1 MTTRLRVFP
10 LAAKPRAP
18 KGRTDAFT
26 LVELL
31 IGAALSV
38 IVVSSLAA
46 VALIAELRMGRDAEV
61 NQSLRDHWGRTL
73 AFINNEAQQAYW
85 IRTTTTAWPCG
96 GEGVPE
102 GPLLVLEG
110 PPNPATNG
118 SPSWTVA
125 YGVRANGSSKEW
137 RGFNRLV
144 RCGPP
149 FIANAR
155 GSETP
160 EDPEERRAEALA
172 GNLDYTANPT
182 ESVIADQLAQ
192 TGPFQTRL
200 DDSSLQRSRD
210 AEVSLFMSRRTG
222 LSYPPAKTLGTAFHT
237 QLRANRNPGFDVTG
251 NPACNTTTI
260 DGSEEPNLSGSCPL
274 LPLKDSL
281 GRRTFIKEYNLPA
294 SGTLK
299 VNGCGQDCRG
309 PRSTSTTDVVFLKGN
324 IADFTKQFAAP
335 GKPNATDAC
344 SRASCFVSNGKQ
356 NVQIYDG
363 NVLVFY
369 DGLVRL

>member
-1 MTTRLRVFP
+1 MNPRLRLFP
-10 LAAKPRAP
+10 MAAMPRAP
-18 KGRTDAFT
+18 KHREDAFT

-46 VALIAELRMGRDAEV
+46 VALIAELRMGREAEV

-85 IRTTTTAWPCG
+85 IRTTADAWPCG
-96 GEGVPE
+96 GEGIPE
-102 GPLLVLEG
+102 GDVLVLEG

-118 SPSWTVA
+118 TPSWTVA
-125 YGVRANGSSKEW
+125 YGVRANGSSTEW

-149 FIANAR
+149 FLATPR
-155 GSETP
+155 GDGTP
-160 EDPEERRAEALA
+160 AERRAASLA
-172 GNLDYTANPT
+172 GNLDYTATPT

-192 TGPFQTRL
+192 TDPFQTQL
-200 DDSSLQRSRD
+200 DDPSLQRSRD
-210 AEVSLFMSRRTG
+210 AELSLFMSRRTG
-222 LSYPPAKTLGTAFHT
+222 LSYPPEKTLGTTFQT
-237 QLRANRNPGFDVTG
+237 QLRANRNPGFDVNG
-251 NPACNTTTI
+251 NPACNTSTV

-274 LPLKDSL
+274 MSLKDAQ
-281 GRRTFIKEYNLPA
+281 GRPSFIKEYNLPA
-294 SGTLK
+294 SGTLT
-299 VNGCGQDCRG
+299 VNGCGENCIG
-309 PRSTSTTDVVFLKGN
+309 PRSTTTVDVVFLKGN
-324 IADFTKQFAAP
+324 IADFTKQFSEYNVSDP
-335 GKPNATDAC
+335 C
-344 SRASCFVSNGKQ
+344 SRNSCYVSNGKQ

-369 DGLVRL
+369 DGIVRL

>member
-1 MTTRLRVFP
+1 MTSRLRLFL
-10 LAAKPRAP
+10 LAAKPRAR
-18 KGRTDAFT
+18 KGRADAFT

-31 IGAALSV
+31 IGASLSV

-46 VALIAELRMGRDAEV
+46 VALIAELRMGRDAEL

-85 IRTTTTAWPCG
+85 IRTTATDWPCG
-96 GEGVPE
+96 GEGMPE

-125 YGVRANGSSKEW
+125 YGVRANGSSTQW

-144 RCGPP
+144 RCGPT
-149 FIANAR
+149 FMADSR
-155 GSETP
+155 QGKTP
-160 EDPEERRAEALA
+160 EEQRAEALA
-172 GNLDYTANPT
+172 GNLDYTALPT

-192 TGPFQTRL
+192 TDPFQTRL
-200 DDSSLQRSRD
+200 DDSSLARSRD

-222 LSYPPAKTLGTAFHT
+222 LSYPPAQTLGTAFHS
-237 QLRANRNPGFDVTG
+237 QLRANRNPGFDATG
-251 NPACNTTTI
+251 NPACDTTTVN
-260 DGSEEPNLSGSCPL
+260 GSEEPNLSGSCPL
-274 LPLKDSL
+274 LQVKDSQS
-281 GRRTFIKEYNLPA
+281 RVSYIKEYNLPP
-294 SGTLK
+294 SGTLF
-299 VNGCGQDCRG
+299 VNRCSTVPDCQG
-309 PRSTSTTDVVFLKGN
+309 PKNTTTIDVVFLKGN
-324 IADFTKQFAAP
+324 IADFTTKQFAAP
-335 GKPNATDAC
+335 GKPNATDNC
-344 SRASCFVSNGKQ
+344 SRTSCYVSNGNQ

-369 DGLVRL
+369 DGMMRL